1 MNIKEFIKSLDI
13 QVFVE
18 IGAHFGTDTLE
29 FRKLHPNARIVS
41 FEPDPRN
48 SKMIKHLGI
57 DKECELIEKAVGNET
72 KKIPF
77 FLSSGN
83 AKKKEVS
90 QILKD
95 NDWSCSSS
103 LKKPTGHLYTHPW
116 IQFNRSIQV
125 DCIRLDD
132 VSTLK
137 GCTIDF
143 LWMDV
148 QGAEELVFQGGQD
161 TLKRVRYLY
170 TEYCNQQLY
179 EGQLN
184 LSQLL
189 SILGTSWKVIY
200 DYGGDILLQNITLE
214 TPPSL

>member
-18 IGAHFGTDTLE
+18 IGAHFGTDTAD
-29 FRKLHPNARIVS
+29 FRRLHPNARIVC

-48 SKMIKHLGI
+48 IKMIKSLGI
-57 DKECELIEKAVGNET
+57 DKQCELIEKAVGNQT

-90 QILKD
+90 QILKE

-103 LKKPTGHLYTHPW
+103 VKKPTGHLYTHPW
-116 IQFNRSIQV
+116 IQFNKTIQV

-132 VSTLK
+132 VTSLK
-137 GCTIDF
+137 GHSIDF

-148 QGAEELVFQGGQD
+148 QGAEELVFEGAKE
-161 TLKRVRYLY
+161 TLPCIKYLY
-170 TEYCNQQLY
+170 TEYSNQQLY

-184 LSQLL
+184 KNQLL
-189 SILGTSWKVIY
+189 SILGTSWKVIF
-200 DYGGDILLQNITLE
+200 DYGGDILLENLKHE